1 MMSIKE
7 IYNVVLVKLK
17 IREVLPSKYINS
29 RNCIDCKEKLVSLE
43 GENIFNRSGED
54 LYGRESVVTK
64 IKQIASILAAQ
75 GLAIIVYELYRRHD
89 KQNKMR
95 MEQKEVLQQQY
106 PEYNEQQISII
117 LNRRISSEGG
127 GHQTGGAIDLTI
139 CTANGEALDMG
150 TAYLEFNT
158 STPTNSSLLSTK
170 QKENRA
176 LLVSVMKDAGFVNYP
191 LEWWHYSYGDK
202 MWAAYS
208 NASTAIYGNVQ

>member
-1 MMSIKE
+1 MMSIRE

-17 IREVLPSKYINS
+17 RREVLPAKYINS
-29 RNCIDCKEKLVSLE
+29 RICIDCKEKLVALE
-43 GENIFNRSGED
+43 DENIYNRSGEYI
-54 LYGRESVVTK
+54 YGRESVVTK
-64 IKQIASILAAQ
+64 IKQIASILATQ
-75 GLAIIVYELYRRHD
+75 GLAMIVYELYRSPD

-95 MEQKEVLQQQY
+95 MEQKEDLRQQF
-106 PEYNEQQISII
+106 PEYNEQQISTL
-117 LNRRISSEGG
+117 LNKRISSEGG

-176 LLVSVMKDAGFVNYP
+176 LLVSVMKDAGFINYP

-208 NASTAIYGNVQ
+208 NTSTAIYGNVQ

>member
-1 MMSIKE
+1 MMSIRE

-29 RNCIDCKEKLVSLE
+29 RNCIDCEEKLVALE
-43 GENIFNRSGED
+43 GANIYNRSGED
-54 LYGRESVVTK
+54 LYGRESVVKK
-64 IKQIASILAAQ
+64 ITRVASILESQ
-75 GLAIIVYELYRRHD
+75 GLAMIVYELYRSPD

-95 MEQKEVLQQQY
+95 IEQKATLQQQFQ
-106 PEYNEQQISII
+106 EYSEQQITTI

-139 CTANGEALDMG
+139 CKTNGEALDMG
-150 TAYLEFNT
+150 TSYLEFNA
-158 STPTNSSLLSTK
+158 STPTNSKRLTTK
-170 QKENRA
+170 QIENRA
-176 LLVSVMKDAGFVNYP
+176 LLVTLMKDAGFVNYP

-208 NASTAIYGNVQ
+208 NANMAIYGSIK